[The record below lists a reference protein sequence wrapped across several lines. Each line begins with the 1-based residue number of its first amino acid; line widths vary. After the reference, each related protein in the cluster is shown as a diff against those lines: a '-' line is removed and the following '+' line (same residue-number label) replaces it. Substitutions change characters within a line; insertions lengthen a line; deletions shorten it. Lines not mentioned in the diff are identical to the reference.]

1 MTDEAGSD
9 KPLNAYR
16 NKTILLAIPEDK
28 PDISSIR
35 WLSIWSTALKMSLA
49 SVAIPPQPRVPP
61 ALTKLGVD
69 PQSTL
74 NCELLDPTL
83 GLELRWTLAPSV
95 EGDRRYAHNCRFL
108 PKTFLIQHTFT
119 SRLSYLYNTHCIQ
132 LARSGKGIDV

>member
-9 KPLNAYR
+9 EPLNAYR

-28 PDISSIR
+28 PDISSVR

-83 GLELRWTLAPSV
+83 GLELRWTLAPSI
-95 EGDRRYAHNCRFL
+95 EGDSRYAHNCRFI
-108 PKTFLIQHTFT
+108 PKLSLRAQVTLLLCKSTQVTLLI
-119 SRLSYLYNTHCIQ
+119 SM
-132 LARSGKGIDV
+132 